1 MGALR
6 DLFGDFWNS
15 DQITNDNEKD
25 LQKLGLSETSDY
37 IASLEKLVRGNLSR
51 GSGKS
56 KQENTINRDVR
67 TCKRVVPKKNIA
79 HKMVEEDYER
89 DK

>member
-1 MGALR
+1 MGVII
-6 DLFGDFWNS
+6 DIFGDFWNP
-15 DQITNDNEKD
+15 DPRPNPNEAD

-37 IASLEKLVRGNLSR
+37 IASLEKLVIGNLIR

-56 KQENTINRDVR
+56 KQENKINRNVR
-67 TCKRVVPKKNIA
+67 TRKRVLPQKNIA